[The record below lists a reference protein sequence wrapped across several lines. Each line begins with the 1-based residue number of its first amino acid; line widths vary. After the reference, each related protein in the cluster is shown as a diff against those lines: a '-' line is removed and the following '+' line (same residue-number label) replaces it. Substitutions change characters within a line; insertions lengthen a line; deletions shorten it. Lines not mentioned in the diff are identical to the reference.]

1 MECRREDDD
10 DDELSFSNEP
20 IDCCVSIADMV
31 GSTRITANIRASH
44 KIAKYYSIFINN
56 MAAIG
61 TIDMVIGLV
70 VFRSTLAGLLSLQVV
85 LLDVTDCV

>member
-56 MAAIG
+56 MPGIG
-61 TIDMVIGLV
+61 TMG
-70 VFRSTLAGLLSLQVV
+70 
-85 LLDVTDCV
+85 